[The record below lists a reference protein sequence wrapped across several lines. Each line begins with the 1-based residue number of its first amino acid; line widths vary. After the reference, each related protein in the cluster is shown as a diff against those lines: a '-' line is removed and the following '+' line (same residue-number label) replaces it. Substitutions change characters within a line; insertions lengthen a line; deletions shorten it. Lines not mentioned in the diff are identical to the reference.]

1 MYRSRYQCGGV
12 HKPSSMF
19 LKYWTNNS
27 TMIQKLD
34 KRALA
39 MRIFGKDT
47 EDVSNRQEG
56 EVEPE
61 IL

>member
-1 MYRSRYQCGGV
+1 
-12 HKPSSMF
+12 
-19 LKYWTNNS
+19 
-27 TMIQKLD
+27 MIQKLD

-47 EDVSNRQEG
+47 EDVPNIQEG